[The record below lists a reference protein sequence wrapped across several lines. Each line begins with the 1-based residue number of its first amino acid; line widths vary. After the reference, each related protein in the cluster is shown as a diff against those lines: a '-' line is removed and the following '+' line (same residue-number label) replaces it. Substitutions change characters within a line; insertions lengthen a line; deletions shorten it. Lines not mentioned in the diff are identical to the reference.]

1 MNDMIMQQALAWV
14 AVIYGMGLATGMF
27 VAFGIKDWR
36 RFRKMDRRL
45 DALDREIA
53 DAEALLR
60 K

>member
-1 MNDMIMQQALAWV
+1 MNDMIMQQAWTWV
-14 AVIYGMGLATGMF
+14 AIIYGMGFVTGLF
-27 VAFGIKDWR
+27 VAFGIKDWS